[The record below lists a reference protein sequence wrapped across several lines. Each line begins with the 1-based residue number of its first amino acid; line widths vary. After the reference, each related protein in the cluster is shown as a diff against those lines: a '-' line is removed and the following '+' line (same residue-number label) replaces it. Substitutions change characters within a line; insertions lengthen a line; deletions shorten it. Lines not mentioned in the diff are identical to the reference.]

1 MRDEDK
7 TKQQLTGEL
16 AELRQ
21 RVTELEAADTER
33 NKAEEQ
39 TRESERRYRLLAE
52 NVTDIIMMLDLN
64 LNIAHV
70 SPSVE
75 STLGYS
81 VEEAKAQGIGGMLT
95 PPSLEVA
102 TKALAEELA
111 VEEMNERDLSRSR
124 TVEVETIHKDG
135 STIWAEAKMTF
146 LRDQDDRAVA
156 ILGVVR
162 DITEPKKVEHALNER
177 VKELRCLYGIAETAA
192 RPGITSDEICQ
203 EVAHLLVMSWQY
215 PAIACARVTH
225 DGEECRTKN
234 YRETEWKQ
242 SSDIKVPGKTIGIVE
257 VRYLEER
264 PVADEGPFLKEE
276 RALIDAVAE
285 RLGKLAQRRKAETEL
300 RIKDS
305 AISSSINAIAI
316 SDLEGNLTYVN
327 RSFLELWGYDSDD
340 EVLGK
345 SAVGFWLSPE
355 SVREIFKT
363 LEGKG
368 SWAGELTAKRKD
380 GSTFDIYLSASMIV
394 GETGEPISMMASFVD
409 ITERKRAEKE
419 KEKTQAQLRMH
430 LRKERQLRR
439 ELEEQDEARNQ
450 FVSLLAHEL
459 KSPLTAVLPS
469 AELMLDELNESS
481 PLYPLAQNLYSNASN
496 LNQRVSELLDFV
508 SMQSPSFSLSP
519 QFVDVQSL
527 VRRVAAQM
535 SPLLEEKRQNLA
547 LDFVNSLPKVETDP
561 ARIEQVLFNLL
572 TNASKFSPREADIL
586 VRAKKTGDHIQ
597 IDVEDAAKPIEASR
611 MELIF
616 RPYYR
621 DDRTKNIPGLGLGLS
636 ICRRLVD
643 LQGGSIWVQTGDK
656 GNIFSFTLPLKG
668 RQAHRGENPKSRA

>member
-1 MRDEDK
+1 
-7 TKQQLTGEL
+7 
-16 AELRQ
+16 
-21 RVTELEAADTER
+21 
-33 NKAEEQ
+33 
-39 TRESERRYRLLAE
+39 
-52 NVTDIIMMLDLN
+52 
-64 LNIAHV
+64 
-70 SPSVE
+70 
-75 STLGYS
+75 
-81 VEEAKAQGIGGMLT
+81 
-95 PPSLEVA
+95 
-102 TKALAEELA
+102 
-111 VEEMNERDLSRSR
+111 
-124 TVEVETIHKDG
+124 
-135 STIWAEAKMTF
+135 
-146 LRDQDDRAVA
+146 
-156 ILGVVR
+156 
-162 DITEPKKVEHALNER
+162 
-177 VKELRCLYGIAETAA
+177 
-192 RPGITSDEICQ
+192 
-203 EVAHLLVMSWQY
+203 
-215 PAIACARVTH
+215 
-225 DGEECRTKN
+225 
-234 YRETEWKQ
+234 
-242 SSDIKVPGKTIGIVE
+242 
-257 VRYLEER
+257 
-264 PVADEGPFLKEE
+264 
-276 RALIDAVAE
+276 
-285 RLGKLAQRRKAETEL
+285 
-300 RIKDS
+300 
-305 AISSSINAIAI
+305 
-316 SDLEGNLTYVN
+316 
-327 RSFLELWGYDSDD
+327 
-340 EVLGK
+340 
-345 SAVGFWLSPE
+345 
-355 SVREIFKT
+355 
-363 LEGKG
+363 
-368 SWAGELTAKRKD
+368 
-380 GSTFDIYLSASMIV
+380 MIV